1 MAAIASSS
9 AASSSTALSSDP
21 GVEHLRGV
29 AKALGYPSW
38 EVLDFRA
45 EGARQSRPSREAR
58 RFVAFCEHRKIR
70 ALPVSE
76 RDVCDC
82 DGDAGAWLAAF
93 EAYLEKIGCPSF
105 EDSVA
110 SRRRQ
115 QLHWLAGHALALEFE
130 DLVASGVLAK
140 KEAAAKR
147 QKQQS
152 MNDASSGAKKAKS
165 SAETNAIFDK
175 NLLKLM
181 EITGVGE
188 SIPAA
193 FPDHQSR
200 LKVLRSI
207 EQVIAQKCSRRRSPG
222 MNSSKKGKLSASKSS
237 SKEDGETLLRS
248 LSAGFETGRPEVD
261 RAVLVARMLHVGRL
275 RILQNRINSVLE
287 IGQEFVANP
296 KTDSSLGR
304 VGR

>member
-82 DGDAGAWLAAF
+82 DGDAGAWLATF

-115 QLHWLAGHALALEFE
+115 QLCVQPERARQPILLAERRDVVPPRLRG
-130 DLVASGVLAK
+130 LVAAARKEMPTKASGKPTAK
-140 KEAAAKR
+140 PPLPATEL
-147 QKQQS
+147 
-152 MNDASSGAKKAKS
+152 DAG
-165 SAETNAIFDK
+165 
-175 NLLKLM
+175 
-181 EITGVGE
+181 
-188 SIPAA
+188 
-193 FPDHQSR
+193 
-200 LKVLRSI
+200 
-207 EQVIAQKCSRRRSPG
+207 
-222 MNSSKKGKLSASKSS
+222 
-237 SKEDGETLLRS
+237 
-248 LSAGFETGRPEVD
+248 
-261 RAVLVARMLHVGRL
+261 
-275 RILQNRINSVLE
+275 
-287 IGQEFVANP
+287 
-296 KTDSSLGR
+296 
-304 VGR
+304 